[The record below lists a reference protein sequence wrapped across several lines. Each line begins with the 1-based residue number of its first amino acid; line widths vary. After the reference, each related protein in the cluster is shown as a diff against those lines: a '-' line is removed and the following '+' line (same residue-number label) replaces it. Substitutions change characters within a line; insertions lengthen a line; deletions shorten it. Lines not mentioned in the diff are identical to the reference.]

1 MAKRKTQGGFA
12 SSTGNTLER
21 TITGTLE
28 SKGFEVIFHREWKKD
43 PSRYGNE
50 LLLKNVP
57 FSTIYGHKGFTEFL
71 LKSESYGLEVRIEC
85 KWQQA
90 SGSVDEKFPYLYLNC
105 LEKMPETTIFIVV
118 DGGGAKEG
126 AVQWLRDAA
135 KTKKFTDALSSQKDI
150 RVMNLV
156 EFLTWANHTFG

>member
-1 MAKRKTQGGFA
+1 MAKQKTQGGFA
-12 SSTGNTLER
+12 GSTGNTLER

-28 SKGFEVIFHREWKKD
+28 SKGFEVVFHREWRKM

-57 FSTIYGHKGFTEFL
+57 FSTIYDHKGYTEFL
-71 LKSESYGLEVRIEC
+71 LKSESYELEIRIEC

-105 LEKMPETTIFIVV
+105 LEKMPEKTIFILV

-126 AVQWLRDAA
+126 AVQWLRDAVE
-135 KTKKFTDALSSQKDI
+135 TKKFANDQSRQKDI